1 MKKAMRYAAA
11 ATACVLLTG
20 CASENSTGLVRFFKE
35 DYFEQ
40 TTTTQTTT
48 APETSA
54 TTQTTAE
61 PPEIEPVDIPTID
74 IDNSGDTVTIY
85 SFTGDINTFLDGWE
99 PLGAGVA
106 FEKIDVESYYSR
118 LDSMLKSGKGDIDIF
133 VVDQDHLPKYISSGY
148 VLPIDQIG
156 DVDTSEMYY
165 STIQDCTYENGIRA
179 LPLSLNPGVFLY
191 NRTVARNALGTDD
204 PGEVQRM
211 ISDWESFKDTAR
223 AIQSRGYKMTPN
235 FTDMFRAF
243 SGEAKRLTDEDGE
256 AFVNQNALEW
266 ADTARTMYQSGL
278 CDNNDI
284 WTSGWAQGFTNHKYL
299 GMFAC
304 NWLAEYTLPGMDSS
318 GDWAICRGPNA
329 YSWDNNYVLISSRS
343 DNMTDSFRVIQRLCI
358 DGSLHYDNG
367 MIIPNNRTEFRD
379 ESGDTVLDSL
389 GGQKPY
395 GVYNEVLNSISTSV
409 GGSEKDLDRADTF
422 VRTMTEYITGHSSM
436 EEALA
441 EFYSQAR

>member
-61 PPEIEPVDIPTID
+61 PLEIEPMDIPTID
-74 IDNSGDTVTIY
+74 IDDSGDTVTIY

-118 LDSMLKSGKGDIDIF
+118 LDSMLRSGKGDIDIF

-165 STIQDCTYENGIRA
+165 STIQDCTYENEIRA

-223 AIQSRGYKMTPN
+223 TIQSKGYKMTPN

-278 CDNNDI
+278 CDNNDMDLR
-284 WTSGWAQGFTNHKYL
+284 L
-299 GMFAC
+299 GAGIHEPQVSRHVRLQ
-304 NWLAEYTLPGMDSS
+304 LAGGIHPAGHGQQRRLGGMPRTERVFLGQQLRPYQLALRQHDGLLPG
-318 GDWAICRGPNA
+318 
-329 YSWDNNYVLISSRS
+329 
-343 DNMTDSFRVIQRLCI
+343 
-358 DGSLHYDNG
+358 
-367 MIIPNNRTEFRD
+367 
-379 ESGDTVLDSL
+379 DTAA
-389 GGQKPY
+389 
-395 GVYNEVLNSISTSV
+395 VY
-409 GGSEKDLDRADTF
+409 
-422 VRTMTEYITGHSSM
+422 
-436 EEALA
+436 
-441 EFYSQAR
+441 

>member
-1 MKKAMRYAAA
+1 
-11 ATACVLLTG
+11 
-20 CASENSTGLVRFFKE
+20 
-35 DYFEQ
+35 
-40 TTTTQTTT
+40 
-48 APETSA
+48 
-54 TTQTTAE
+54 
-61 PPEIEPVDIPTID
+61 
-74 IDNSGDTVTIY
+74 
-85 SFTGDINTFLDGWE
+85 
-99 PLGAGVA
+99 
-106 FEKIDVESYYSR
+106 
-118 LDSMLKSGKGDIDIF
+118 
-133 VVDQDHLPKYISSGY
+133 
-148 VLPIDQIG
+148 
-156 DVDTSEMYY
+156 
-165 STIQDCTYENGIRA
+165 
-179 LPLSLNPGVFLY
+179 
-191 NRTVARNALGTDD
+191 
-204 PGEVQRM
+204 
-211 ISDWESFKDTAR
+211 
-223 AIQSRGYKMTPN
+223 MTPN

-318 GDWAICRGPNA
+318 GDWAVCRGPNA

-343 DNMTDSFRVIQRLCI
+343 DNMTYSFRVIRRLCI

-379 ESGDTVLDSL
+379 ESGDTALDSL

-395 GVYNEVLNSISTSV
+395 GVYNEVLNSISHSD

>member
-61 PPEIEPVDIPTID
+61 PPEIGPVDIPTID
-74 IDNSGDTVTIY
+74 IDDSGDTVTIY
-85 SFTGDINTFLDGWE
+85 SFTGDINTFMDGWE
-99 PLGAGVA
+99 PMSAGVA

-118 LDSMLKSGKGDIDIF
+118 LDSILKSGKGDIDIF

-165 STIQDCTYENGIRA
+165 STIQDCTYENEIRA

-204 PGEVQRM
+204 R
-211 ISDWESFKDTAR
+211 AR
-223 AIQSRGYKMTPN
+223 CSA
-235 FTDMFRAF
+235 
-243 SGEAKRLTDEDGE
+243 
-256 AFVNQNALEW
+256 
-266 ADTARTMYQSGL
+266 
-278 CDNNDI
+278 
-284 WTSGWAQGFTNHKYL
+284 
-299 GMFAC
+299 
-304 NWLAEYTLPGMDSS
+304 
-318 GDWAICRGPNA
+318 
-329 YSWDNNYVLISSRS
+329 
-343 DNMTDSFRVIQRLCI
+343 
-358 DGSLHYDNG
+358 
-367 MIIPNNRTEFRD
+367 
-379 ESGDTVLDSL
+379 
-389 GGQKPY
+389 
-395 GVYNEVLNSISTSV
+395 
-409 GGSEKDLDRADTF
+409 
-422 VRTMTEYITGHSSM
+422 
-436 EEALA
+436 
-441 EFYSQAR
+441 